1 MTKIQY
7 KDYNQ
12 NDFLLFPPCIGD
24 FVPENHPVRTVNA
37 ILDNLDI
44 SEIESTYKGGGTTS
58 YHPRMLLKVIVYAYL
73 TNIYSGR
80 RMASLLEENVFFMW
94 LSGMN
99 RPDFRTI
106 NRFRS
111 ERLADGRFESIFHQ
125 VVELLHDEGLIS
137 LDVQYIDG
145 TKIESVAN
153 KYTFVWKG
161 SVEKNK
167 EKLLAKVDGV
177 LKEAEEALAEEN
189 AAEQPEE
196 ITKEDLQQRTDRIL
210 EKMDKE
216 GVADRKLRKAVTK
229 VKEESLPKLDEY
241 DKHLEILGERNS
253 YSKTDPD
260 ATFMHMKEDA
270 MNNGQT
276 KPGYNVQIS
285 TENQYIVN
293 YDLYWRPTDYGTDRI
308 LEKMDK
314 EGVADRKLRKAV
326 TKVKEESLP
335 KLDEY
340 DKHLEILG
348 ERNSYSKT
356 DPDATFMHMKEDA
369 MNNGQTKPGYNVQI
383 STENQYIVNYDLYWR
398 PTDYGTLIPFLLSF
412 RDKFGFHSSEIVADS
427 GYGSEQ
433 NYEFMFANGMTPYV
447 KYNMF
452 HKEMKRKFLKNPFL
466 QANMYYNEDQ
476 DYYVCPMGQHMEH
489 TADRKTV
496 SDLGYVSHTSVYS
509 AADCS
514 RCPLRG
520 MCYTGRRDRRSME
533 VNHRANSYRSA
544 AKALLTSERGL
555 MHRSNR
561 PIEPEACFGNIKFN
575 HGFKRFRLRSTRK
588 TKVEWGLVS
597 LAHNLRKYVAYKAKS
612 KHKQAQSMA
621 LVAEKPAMKSAV

>member
-1 MTKIQY
+1 
-7 KDYNQ
+7 
-12 NDFLLFPPCIGD
+12 
-24 FVPENHPVRTVNA
+24 
-37 ILDNLDI
+37 
-44 SEIESTYKGGGTTS
+44 
-58 YHPRMLLKVIVYAYL
+58 MLLKVVVYAYL

-94 LSGMN
+94 LSGMS

-111 ERLADGRFESIFHQ
+111 ERLADGRFESIFQQ

-167 EKLLAKVDGV
+167 AKLIAKVDGI
-177 LKEAEEALAEEN
+177 LKEAEAVLDEEN
-189 AAEQPEE
+189 SSEPQEE
-196 ITKEDLQQRTDRIL
+196 ITKEDLEKRTERII
-210 EKMDKE
+210 EKMEKE
-216 GVADRKLRKAVTK
+216 GVADKKLRKAVTK

-276 KPGYNVQIS
+276 KPGYNVQI
-285 TENQYIVN
+285 
-293 YDLYWRPTDYGTDRI
+293 
-308 LEKMDK
+308 
-314 EGVADRKLRKAV
+314 A
-326 TKVKEESLP
+326 
-335 KLDEY
+335 
-340 DKHLEILG
+340 
-348 ERNSYSKT
+348 
-356 DPDATFMHMKEDA
+356 
-369 MNNGQTKPGYNVQI
+369 
-383 STENQYIVNYDLYWR
+383 TENQYIVNYDLYWR
-398 PTDYGTLIPFLLSF
+398 PTDYGTLIPFLESF
-412 RDKFGFHSSEIVADS
+412 YDKFGFYSSEIVADS

-452 HKEMKRKFLKNPFL
+452 HKEMKRKFLKNPFY
-466 QANMYYNEDQ
+466 QANMFYNEEQ
-476 DYYVCPMGQHMEH
+476 DFYVCPMGQHMEH
-489 TADRKTV
+489 VTDKKTE
-496 SDLGYVSHTSVYS
+496 SDLGYVSHTSLYRAS
-509 AADCS
+509 NCS
-514 RCPLRG
+514 KCPLRG
-520 MCYTGRRDRRSME
+520 MCYSGKCDRRTIE
-533 VNHRANSYRSA
+533 VNHKANSYKSSA
-544 AKALLTSERGL
+544 KELLTSQRGL

-575 HGFKRFRLRSTRK
+575 HGFKRFHLKSTRK

-597 LAHNLRKYVAYKAKS
+597 LAHNLRKYVAYKAKL
-612 KHKQAQSMA
+612 KNRQTQSMV
-621 LVAEKPAMKSAV
+621 LVLEKPSLKLAV